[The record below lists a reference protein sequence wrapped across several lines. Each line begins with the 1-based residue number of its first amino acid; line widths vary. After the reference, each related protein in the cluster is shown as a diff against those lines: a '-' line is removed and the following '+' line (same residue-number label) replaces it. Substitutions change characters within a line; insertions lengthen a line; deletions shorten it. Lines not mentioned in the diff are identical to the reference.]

1 EFRRLLH
8 RQPVSATVLVL
19 AGALLASSLFV
30 RPSSGRRSFTWRTD
44 DRAGLGQRLSGRR
57 GDPAS
62 RRLGGRSSRRSAR
75 PDPAARRPAPFGGQ
89 PGRGRGTPP
98 GRRGRQALAR
108 GQVWG
113 PLHGVGVTVEDV
125 HATAGMRSTFGG
137 YRPFAEHV
145 PAADPTGV
153 AR

>member
-1 EFRRLLH
+1 MGLACRSCLDIRNEFRRLLH

-62 RRLGGRSSRRSAR
+62 RRLGGRRVNSISSLKLVFPRMAWYFNEFISLTFCMASTVYSRHHLAIILVYQLLFTLFSYSLG
-75 PDPAARRPAPFGGQ
+75 PV
-89 PGRGRGTPP
+89 TPS
-98 GRRGRQALAR
+98 RTYFFL
-108 GQVWG
+108 
-113 PLHGVGVTVEDV
+113 TSE
-125 HATAGMRSTFGG
+125 
-137 YRPFAEHV
+137 
-145 PAADPTGV
+145 
-153 AR
+153 